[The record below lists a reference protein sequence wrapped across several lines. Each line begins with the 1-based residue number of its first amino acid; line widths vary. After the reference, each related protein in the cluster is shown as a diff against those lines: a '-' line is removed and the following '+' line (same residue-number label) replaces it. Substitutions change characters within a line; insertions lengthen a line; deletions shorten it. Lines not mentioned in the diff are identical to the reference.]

1 MFFHSL
7 PSLSLSLSSQ
17 IPPSLA
23 TNSGSTTAEN
33 DVECYENEM
42 ASFDFST
49 DEGIKKT
56 AKLSESSL
64 QRVTPDSGIA
74 LNYQSSVSSVGS
86 LSPPIEKAA
95 GEEMS
100 KTFQSYDG
108 GQVSVPDMQDLHK
121 KSSPLPPP
129 ISDHLGPSRIP
140 AYSNSAGNSPSSSP
154 NTPTMSGKGM
164 IPLSHAPGNMNGS
177 LMYGTSQMGS
187 PVGSAGGM
195 IHSSPLT
202 NSINTAFPFNNS
214 YTNGMHHHPHHHSS
228 SSSASFHQHQPYVMS
243 HHQSMFSPGHAYA
256 RSPYGTTG
264 PFQQYIQHQGP
275 MQQQQQYRA
284 YPQSPIAR
292 NNYQQHYNSNGSL
305 SSSSPVSA
313 FSAKPAPT
321 PVSMP
326 PPALISHS
334 SSSSPVLGGPALQQV
349 DPTSPNLGISA
360 TTPTKHI
367 ESQGDLEAEEEVPS
381 SMPPPGDPIKEQEY
395 RVSPPP
401 TLLDEIQPVIKEERQ
416 EEHQFF
422 TKR

>member
-1 MFFHSL
+1 
-7 PSLSLSLSSQ
+7 
-17 IPPSLA
+17 
-23 TNSGSTTAEN
+23 
-33 DVECYENEM
+33 M

-49 DEGIKKT
+49 EDSMKKT
-56 AKLSESSL
+56 TKLSESSL

-108 GQVSVPDMQDLHK
+108 GVQVSVPDMQDLHK

-129 ISDHLGPSRIP
+129 VSDHLGPSRLST
-140 AYSNSAGNSPSSSP
+140 YSHSAGNSPSSSP
-154 NTPTMSGKGM
+154 NTPTISGKGT

-187 PVGSAGGM
+187 PVGSAGPM

-202 NSINTAFPFNNS
+202 NSMNTAFPFNHS
-214 YTNGMHHHPHHHSS
+214 YTNGLHHHTHNPHHHSS
-228 SSSASFHQHQPYVMS
+228 SSSSSFHHHQPYVMS
-243 HHQSMFSPGHAYA
+243 HHQSPAAMFSPGNAYT
-256 RSPYGTTG
+256 RSPYGSTA
-264 PFQQYIQHQGP
+264 PFPQYIQHQGSV
-275 MQQQQQYRA
+275 QQQYRS

-292 NNYQQHYNSNGSL
+292 NNYQHQHYNSNGSI

-313 FSAKPAPT
+313 FSTKPANNM
-321 PVSMP
+321 V
-326 PPALISHS
+326 PPALIPNT
-334 SSSSPVLGGPALQQV
+334 SSPVILGNQQQQQQHN
-349 DPTSPNLGISA
+349 PTSPNLGISA

-367 ESQGDLEAEEEVPS
+367 ESQGELDEEVVKEDEAS
-381 SMPPPGDPIKEQEY
+381 SIPPLVMKQEDDY
-395 RVSPPP
+395 TVSSPPP
-401 TLLDEIQPVIKEERQ
+401 TIEAIQPVIKEERQ